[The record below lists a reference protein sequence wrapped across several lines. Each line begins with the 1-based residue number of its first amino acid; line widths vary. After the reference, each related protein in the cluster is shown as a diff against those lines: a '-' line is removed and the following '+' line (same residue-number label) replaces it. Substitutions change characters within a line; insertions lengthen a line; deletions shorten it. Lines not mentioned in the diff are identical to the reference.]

1 MLLKAS
7 PTALKFT
14 MCSIQ
19 KGSTL
24 NLADCLKMEFRLMC
38 NFFNKNS
45 DFYEGSYKYMF
56 LYSLIIIYLLS
67 LKNNFI

>member
-14 MCSIQ
+14 MCAIQ

-24 NLADCLKMEFRLMC
+24 NLADCLKMEFKLMC
-38 NFFNKNS
+38 SFFNKTS
-45 DFYEGSYKYMF
+45 DFCEGAYKYIH
-56 LYSLIIIYLLS
+56 L
-67 LKNNFI
+67 

>member
-45 DFYEGSYKYMF
+45 DFCEGSYKYMLF
-56 LYSLIIIYLLS
+56 TYNYIFIIS
-67 LKNNFI
+67 EK